1 LSLDRKPCSAQHWCY
16 RSTINAFKQA
26 AKGAPVTRKTASTG
40 EVYAQ
45 TVPPSG
51 PENYGL
57 HRDVLG
63 PLETLAQSVSAMAP
77 STSPSLTIPLVF
89 ALAGN
94 ATWFVYLLAT
104 GATLLVG
111 FCVSRFARLSASP
124 GSLYS
129 YASDTLPPAFGVV
142 AAWGLLLAYLA
153 TGASVAGGALY
164 YAGLLSQ
171 QFFHITPPALL
182 TLGVVCAVAGWI
194 AYRDVK
200 LSTELMLW
208 IEAGSVSLILIVLAV
223 LVFRFGFQFDLDQF
237 RLKGVSIAALGP
249 ALVLAMFS
257 FVGFESATTLGNE
270 ARDPLRTIPRAVM
283 QCAILAGVF
292 FMLCSYS
299 EVLGFRGES
308 SKLSDSTSPLHL
320 LATKAGV
327 SPLGV
332 AIDFGAFVSMFV
344 CVLACTTAA
353 ARVLLRMTHG
363 KMLWTVL
370 ERTNKRH
377 GTPGPAIV
385 LSAGLMFVATEAMAL
400 RGVTGSDMYDLLG
413 SLSVFGFLTAYALVA
428 VALPFARRAMGQ
440 HSHWVAG
447 ISVLTVLVMILI
459 VIYNLRSATDVNH
472 ARIPWIYLSYISL
485 GVAWFLVRRRTV
497 KK

>member
-1 LSLDRKPCSAQHWCY
+1 
-16 RSTINAFKQA
+16 
-26 AKGAPVTRKTASTG
+26 
-40 EVYAQ
+40 
-45 TVPPSG
+45 
-51 PENYGL
+51 
-57 HRDVLG
+57 
-63 PLETLAQSVSAMAP
+63 
-77 STSPSLTIPLVF
+77 
-89 ALAGN
+89 
-94 ATWFVYLLAT
+94 
-104 GATLLVG
+104 
-111 FCVSRFARLSASP
+111 LSASP

-129 YASDTLPPAFGVV
+129 YASDTLPPVFGVV
-142 AAWGLLLAYLA
+142 AAWGLLLAYVA

-171 QFFHITPPALL
+171 QFFHWTPPALA
-182 TLGVVCAVAGWI
+182 TLAVVCAVAGWV

-200 LSTELMLW
+200 LSAELMLW
-208 IEAGSVSLILIVLAV
+208 IEVVSVSLILIVLAV
-223 LVFRFGFQFDLDQF
+223 MVYRFGFQFDLDQLS
-237 RLKGVSIAALGP
+237 LKGTTISTLGP

-270 ARDPLRTIPRAVM
+270 ARNPLRTIPRAVI

-320 LATKAGV
+320 LAEKAGI

-332 AIDFGAFVSMFV
+332 AVDVGAFVSMFA

-353 ARVLLRMTHG
+353 ARVLLRMAHG
-363 KMLWTVL
+363 KMLHRAL

-377 GTPGPAIV
+377 GTPGTAIAFSV
-385 LSAGLMFVATEAMAL
+385 GLMFAATVVMAM
-400 RGVTGSDMYDLLG
+400 RGITGSDMYDLLG

-440 HSHWVAG
+440 HSHWITAV
-447 ISVLTVLVMILI
+447 SVITVLVMILI
-459 VIYNLRSATDVNH
+459 VIFDIESATDANH
-472 ARIPWIYLSYISL
+472 ARIPWIYLAYIAAGL
-485 GVAWFLVRRRTV
+485 ALYFVRRRIVVTNH
-497 KK
+497 